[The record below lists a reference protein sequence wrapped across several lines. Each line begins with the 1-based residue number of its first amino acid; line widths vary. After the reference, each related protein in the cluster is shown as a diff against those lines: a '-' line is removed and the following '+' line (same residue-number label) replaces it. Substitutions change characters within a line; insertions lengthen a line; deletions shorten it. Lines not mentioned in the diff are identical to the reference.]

1 MNCSSPPPP
10 EPENSALGFLRLAPQ
25 AITTE
30 QREEALARYEYHA
43 LKAQSFL
50 LEAFAL
56 DEAAMDRHHPHL
68 RKVHVP
74 LRKPDLSISPG
85 FTTVE
90 AALLSAP
97 RKPAPLTKYQRE
109 HVPQE
114 RDDAR
119 YQRQEPT
126 YVSPY
131 PRAALDKA
139 AGRTRAEGAPK
150 PWKDSK

>member
-1 MNCSSPPPP
+1 M
-10 EPENSALGFLRLAPQ
+10 ALGFLRLAPQ
-25 AITTE
+25 AITKE
-30 QREEALARYEYHA
+30 QQGEALARYEYHA
-43 LKAQSFL
+43 LKAQSSL

-56 DEAAMDRHHPHL
+56 DEAAMDRHYRHL

-109 HVPQE
+109 HVPDAK
-114 RDDAR
+114 DDPR

-139 AGRTRAEGAPK
+139 AGRNRAEGAPK